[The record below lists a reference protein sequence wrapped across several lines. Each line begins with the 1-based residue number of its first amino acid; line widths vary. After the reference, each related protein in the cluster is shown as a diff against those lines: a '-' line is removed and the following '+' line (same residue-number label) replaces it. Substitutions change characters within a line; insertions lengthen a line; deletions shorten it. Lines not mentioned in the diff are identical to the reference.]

1 MSEIIRIKKGLDIKL
16 KGKADK
22 IYQKAERASEYS
34 VKPTDFI
41 GVMPKLVVKVDD
53 KVKVGS
59 TLFFDKYNPRVK
71 FTSPVSGKISS
82 VNRGERRR
90 ILEVVIAPDDTD
102 SFVDFKIGD
111 LGKLSREQIIELLL
125 ESGMWPSI
133 IQRPFAVIANPELS
147 PKAIFISGFDSS
159 PLAPDYDFMLKDS
172 QTEFQKGI
180 DVLSKLTDGKVHL
193 SVDAS
198 YPATETYSMA
208 KNVSLHKFKGPH
220 PAGNPGIQ
228 IHHID
233 PVNKGEVV
241 WHVNPAEVVRM
252 GKLFMEGKVDNT
264 ISIAVAGSEVLK
276 PAYFKAIRGAAVE
289 SIISGNI
296 TEGNNRIISGNVL
309 TGTRLSKAG
318 FLGYYD
324 HMISVIPEGDHF
336 DFIGWA
342 SLGIGKYSVSR
353 TFWSWLTPNKE
364 FKIDTNLKGGVRA
377 FVMSGEY
384 EKVFPMDI
392 LPVHLL
398 KAIIVEDIDKM
409 EKLGIYELA
418 EEDMALCEF
427 VCTSKIE
434 VQKILREGL
443 NLMKKETE

>member
-16 KGKADK
+16 KGKAEK
-22 IYQKAERASEYS
+22 IYQLTERAAGYS
-34 VKPTDFI
+34 VKPTDFM

-53 KVKVGS
+53 KVEVGS

-82 VNRGERRR
+82 INRGERRR
-90 ILEVVIAPDDTD
+90 ILEVVVEPDAVD
-102 SFVDFKIGD
+102 SFKDFKVGD
-111 LGKLSREQIIELLL
+111 LKKLTREDVTELLL

-133 IQRPFAVIANPELS
+133 IQRPFAIIANPENS
-147 PKAIFISGFDSS
+147 PKAIFISGFDSA
-159 PLAPDYDFMLKDS
+159 PLGPDYDFLLKDS
-172 QTEFQKGI
+172 KDDFQKGI
-180 DVLSKLTDGKVHL
+180 DVLSKLTDGKIHL
-193 SVDAS
+193 SVDAA
-198 YPATETYSMA
+198 YPASETYTMA
-208 KNVSLHKFKGPH
+208 KNVSLHKFSGPH

-241 WHVNPAEVVRM
+241 WHINPAEVVRV
-252 GKLFMEGKVDNT
+252 GRLFMSGKVDNT
-264 ISIAVAGSEVLK
+264 ATIAVAGSEVKK
-276 PAYFKAIRGAAVE
+276 PAYYKIIRGASVD
-289 SIISGNI
+289 SVLKDNVS
-296 TEGNNRIISGNVL
+296 EGNNRIISGNVL
-309 TGTRLSKAG
+309 SGTRISKAG

-324 HMISVIPEGDHF
+324 NIISVIPEGDHF

-342 SLGIGKYSVSR
+342 SLGFGKYSVSR
-353 TFWSWLTPNKE
+353 TFWTWLTPNKE
-364 FKIDTNLKGGVRA
+364 YKIDTNLKGGVRA

-392 LPVHLL
+392 MPVQLL
-398 KAIIVEDIDKM
+398 KSILVEDIDKM

-434 VQKILREGL
+434 VQKILRDGL